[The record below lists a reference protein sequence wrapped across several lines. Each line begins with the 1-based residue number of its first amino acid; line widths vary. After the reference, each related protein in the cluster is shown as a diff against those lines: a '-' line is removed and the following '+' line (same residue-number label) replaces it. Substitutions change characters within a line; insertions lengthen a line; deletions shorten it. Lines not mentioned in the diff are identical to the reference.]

1 MKDKV
6 ISSSKGF
13 KEETP
18 QNLTPISVEDLAM
31 KNMEGN
37 KNIEMFQAMAII
49 KLKMGNLGLEVQ
61 SLKTILTTI
70 EGEKQQLLQHLYKD

>member
-6 ISSSKGF
+6 ISLGKVF

-18 QNLTPISVEDLAM
+18 QNFTPRFVEDLAIEIL
-31 KNMEGN
+31 EGN
-37 KNIEMFQAMAII
+37 KNVEMFQAMAIVSFE
-49 KLKMGNLGLEVQ
+49 MGNLGLEIK

-70 EGEKQQLLQHLYKD
+70 EGERKK

>member
-18 QNLTPISVEDLAM
+18 QNLTPIFVEDLAIEI
-31 KNMEGN
+31 MEGN
-37 KNIEMFQAMAII
+37 KNIKMFQAMAII
-49 KLKMGNLGLEVQ
+49 NL
-61 SLKTILTTI
+61 
-70 EGEKQQLLQHLYKD
+70 

>member
-1 MKDKV
+1 MKDNV

-18 QNLTPISVEDLAM
+18 QNLTPIFVEDLAIEI
-31 KNMEGN
+31 MEGN
-37 KNIEMFQAMAII
+37 KNIEMFQTMVII
-49 KLKMGNLGLEVQ
+49 NLKMGNLGLKVQ

-70 EGEKQQLLQHLYKD
+70 EGEKQHLLQHLYKD